1 MTMTSKQNEYLG
13 IATIVCALIAL
24 IAVFC
29 TWVTV
34 NPLIGSTVKYSG
46 LDLVKNDDWNG
57 FSDSQKYAGE
67 VTLILGILAIIF
79 EAAALA
85 KPKSA
90 GVACAAITAFL
101 MLVAFIYACC
111 FGSWN
116 VFGDSV
122 TFNML
127 IGAKVKVAYGA
138 YLADI
143 FTFLA
148 LIVSAVQA
156 YGYHAVGAAKSS

>member
-1 MTMTSKQNEYLG
+1 MTMTSKQNQYLG

-34 NPLIGSTVKYSG
+34 DPLIGGNINYSG
-46 LDLVKNDDWNG
+46 LDLVTNKDWNS
-57 FSDSQKYAGE
+57 FSNAQKYAGE
-67 VTLILGILAIIF
+67 VTLILSILAIVF

-90 GVACAAITAFL
+90 GLTCTAITAFL
-101 MLVAFIYACC
+101 MLVAFIYACS

-116 VFGDSV
+116 IFGDSV
-122 TFNML
+122 TFNLL
-127 IGAKVKVAYGA
+127 IGAKIKVAYGA
-138 YLADI
+138 YLADV

-148 LIVSAVQA
+148 LILSAVQA
-156 YGYHAVGAAKSS
+156 YGYHVVGAAKSD